1 MGEENRR
8 SVRRQMFRVCRYNIQ
23 GREYAD
29 LSTNIS
35 SQGIF
40 IKNSTPPA
48 VGTLITLWVTLP
60 QDWGGLPLQINGKVT
75 RVDNDPDVHKRGM
88 GIQFLS
94 VVADSLPIIEY
105 FVREVYQQPDLQE
118 ARLSQAPAAS
128 DPDRA
133 AYRYH
138 LPVTDPPQ
146 GREEPGGQDRGE
158 GG

>member
-1 MGEENRR
+1 MGEEQRR
-8 SVRRQMFRVCRYNIQ
+8 SVRRQMFRVCRYMIQ

-40 IKNSTPPA
+40 IKNSAPPPI
-48 VGTLITLWVTLP
+48 GTLVTLWVTLP
-60 QDWGGLPLQINGKVT
+60 QDWAACRCRSQGKVT
-75 RVDNDPDVHKRGM
+75 WVNADPDLHKRGM

-118 ARLSQAPAAS
+118 ARLSQAPAES
-128 DPDRA
+128 DPGRSTFR
-133 AYRYH
+133 YR
-138 LPVTDPPQ
+138 LPDE
-146 GREEPGGQDRGE
+146 GGAPGGE
-158 GG
+158 P